1 MKKNIKLLFIIFCG
15 FFVCIFAGCD
25 RSNEIVNITVKN
37 NSSDIPF
44 EVYVGEVDFSQYYLI
59 VEYESGELVEVNMT
73 KDMISSGE
81 EVKLYRIGLQEIDVE
96 YAKKTTKMY
105 FDVHKKELSELYL
118 EDVNVVYTGDYI
130 EVNVSGNVSKNAV
143 IVYPNGNKFKDVG
156 EYEVKA
162 LVYEEGYAVKEL
174 TSSVI
179 ISKGTY
185 DMSDISF
192 CDTSFTYDGN
202 IKYIM
207 VEGVLPNGV
216 SVNYEYSNVTLSA
229 GSYEVTAK
237 FYGDFDNYEVIPDMK
252 ATLTI
257 TKAIYDISEIKF
269 EDMTFTYDGTPHSL
283 AILNEDLLPDGI
295 EVIYENNLH
304 TDAGEYEVIVSFE
317 GDNLNYEPLETLT
330 AILTINKTKYDLSGI
345 NFESCLFKYDGTS
358 KKIEIEGQ
366 LPEGVSVTYN
376 IYSSNLEIS
385 YDEFPV
391 EVGTYVVVA
400 KFSHSNNNYLDID
413 DMHAIIVIES

>member
-1 MKKNIKLLFIIFCG
+1 MKKVMKLLFIIFCG
-15 FFVCIFAGCD
+15 FFVCIFAGCNK
-25 RSNEIVNITVKN
+25 SNEVVNITVKD

-73 KDMISSGE
+73 KDMISSAE
-81 EVKLYRIGLQEIDVE
+81 EVKLYRIGSQELDVQ
-96 YAKKTTKMY
+96 YAKKTTKIY
-105 FDVHKKELSELYL
+105 FNVNKKELSDLYI
-118 EDVNVVYTGDYI
+118 EDVHAVYTGDYI
-130 EVNVSGNVSKNAV
+130 EVNVSGNISKNAV

-156 EYEVKA
+156 VYEVKA

-174 TSSVI
+174 TSNVV
-179 ISKGTY
+179 ISKATY
-185 DMSDISF
+185 DMSGINF
-192 CDTSFTYDGN
+192 YDTSVTYDGN
-202 IKYIM
+202 IKNIM
-207 VEGVLPNGV
+207 VEGTLPNGV
-216 SVNYEYSNVTLSA
+216 SVTYEYSNLALSV

-237 FYGDFDNYEVIPDMK
+237 FHGDFDNYESIPDMK

-257 TKAIYDISEIKF
+257 TKAIYDMSEIKF
-269 EDMTFTYDGTPHSL
+269 ENMTFTYDGTPHSL
-283 AILNEDLLPDGI
+283 AILNEDLLPEGI
-295 EVIYENNLH
+295 EVIYENNSH
-304 TDAGEYEVIVSFE
+304 IDAGEYEVIVSFE

-358 KKIEIEGQ
+358 KEIEIQGQ
-366 LPEGVSVTYN
+366 LPEGVSVTYY

-400 KFSHSNNNYLDID
+400 KFSHSNANYLDIK